1 MTDGSVRIVSLIP
14 SGTEILA
21 ALGLTDVIVGRSHEC
36 DYPPEIQNRPVC
48 TQARIKTD
56 APSREIHDK
65 VNNLLQSAL
74 SIYQIKT
81 DVLEKLQPT
90 HIVTQDQCDVCA
102 VSLKDVE
109 EAVAT
114 LTHSS
119 PQIISLQPNVLK
131 DIWEDIQRV
140 ANVFNVDSLQLIENL
155 EARVKIVDQ
164 RTQGL
169 SQTEH
174 LPTVACIEW
183 TEPLMVAANWIPELV
198 TLAGGQPLLSITGQP
213 SAPLKWETLIS
224 SNPDIIIFMPCGFDL
239 KRTRQE
245 AQLLSQHPEWQKLH
259 AVQSGR
265 VYITDGNSYFNRP
278 GPRLVESI
286 EILGEILH
294 PEIFQY
300 GYKEQAWELL

>member
-1 MTDGSVRIVSLIP
+1 MTDGSLRIVSLIP
-14 SGTEILA
+14 SGTEIVA
-21 ALGLTDVIVGRSHEC
+21 ALGLTDAIVGRSHEC
-36 DYPPEIQNRPVC
+36 DYPPEIKDRPVC
-48 TQARIKTD
+48 TQARINSA
-56 APSREIHDK
+56 APSGEIHDK

-109 EAVAT
+109 QAVAT
-114 LTHSS
+114 LTNNS
-119 PQIISLQPNVLK
+119 PQIISLQPNILNDV
-131 DIWEDIQRV
+131 WEDIRRV
-140 ANVFNVDSLQLIENL
+140 ANVFGVDSLQVIENL

-164 RTQGL
+164 KTQGL

-183 TEPLMVAANWIPELV
+183 TDPLMVAANWIPELV
-198 TLAGGQPLLSITGQP
+198 TLAGGQPLLTMTGQ
-213 SAPLKWETLIS
+213 SSTPLKWETLIS
-224 SNPDIIIFMPCGFDL
+224 SNPDAIIFMPCGFDL
-239 KRTRQE
+239 NRTRQE
-245 AQLLSQHPEWQKLH
+245 AQLFSQRPEWQQLH

-278 GPRLVESI
+278 GPRLVDSL
-286 EILGEILH
+286 EILAEILH

-300 GYKEQAWELL
+300 GYKEQAWQPL